1 MVMEMQDII
10 KRFVINFIMLFF
22 QVCDYKVE
30 VVKFIDVFICIGCK
44 VCQVVCLE
52 WNDICD
58 IVGNNIGVYDNFND
72 LSVKLWMVMCFLEV
86 EQNDKLEWL
95 ICKDGCM
102 YCFDSGC
109 LKVCLVEG
117 VIIQYVNGIVDFQ
130 FEQCIGCGYCIV
142 GCLFDILCFNLEDN
156 CVYKCMLCVDC
167 VVVG

>member
-1 MVMEMQDII
+1 
-10 KRFVINFIMLFF
+10 
-22 QVCDYKVE
+22 
-30 VVKFIDVFICIGCK
+30 
-44 VCQVVCLE
+44 
-52 WNDICD
+52 
-58 IVGNNIGVYDNFND
+58 
-72 LSVKLWMVMCFLEV
+72 MCFLEV

-102 YCFDSGC
+102 YCFDLGC